1 MEYFLSKPTRKA
13 EDEPERSWASCQS
26 QVSPSTLG
34 LGPPS
39 ILGLPLPL
47 RVLGVPLPLR
57 AFLCFEK
64 VIKASTYPPWQV
76 VLGSVIRRLN
86 HLMIVHLHF
95 AQIPQ
100 DCDLLPWWSSRRV
113 TATTCLHSNWLLTTT
128 LEQSKHTHRNARTPS
143 GQEVVKI
150 GHSD

>member
-1 MEYFLSKPTRKA
+1 MSQTNGILSIQTNKA
-13 EDEPERSWASCQS
+13 QGKQKMS
-26 QVSPSTLG
+26 QKG
-34 LGPPS
+34 LGPHVRVRLPHPFWAWVPPS
-39 ILGLPLPL
+39 PPSPSPGLGGP
-47 RVLGVPLPLR
+47 PLPLR

-128 LEQSKHTHRNARTPS
+128 LERSKHTHRNARTPS
-143 GQEVVKI
+143 G
-150 GHSD
+150 